1 MFIALEGL
9 DGAGTTTQLARL
21 AASLRALGR
30 EVVETRQPSD
40 GPVGRLVRSAL
51 RREWG
56 AAGGRLSPDALA
68 LLFAG
73 DRLHH
78 VADVV
83 EPAIARGAVV
93 LTDRYVHS
101 SLAYQGSECDVAW
114 VHEINSRARTAD
126 LVVFVEVPVDVC
138 LERIGARG
146 QARELFEERAALE
159 ATAAL
164 YRQAFALRDEQVV
177 TVDGTGT
184 IDEVERAIREAVT
197 PLLDA

>member
-1 MFIALEGL
+1 MFIVLEGL
-9 DGAGTTTQLARL
+9 DGAGTTTQCARL
-21 AASLRALGR
+21 AAWLRDAGH

-56 AAGGRLSPDALA
+56 ADDDRLPPDALA
-68 LLFAG
+68 LMFAA

-78 VADVV
+78 IADLV
-83 EPAIARGAVV
+83 EPALRRGAFV
-93 LTDRYVHS
+93 LSDRYVHS

-114 VHEINSRARTAD
+114 VHEINRHARVAD
-126 LVVFVEVPVDVC
+126 LVVFVDVPVDVC

-146 QARELFEERAALE
+146 EARELFEERAALE

-164 YRQAFALRDEQVV
+164 YRQAFDLRDDRFAR
-177 TVDGTGT
+177 VDGTGT
-184 IDEVERAIREAVT
+184 IDDVEAAIREAVSA
-197 PLLDA
+197 LLPD